1 MHSAQG
7 SDYFIIISTSCAVLH
22 CTRVD
27 QWEVWGNSRV
37 SSDPDWFF
45 LIQTGSSW
53 GSELLEAP
61 GLVLCFRLDRRTCWI
76 SEWKDERQEGWKV
89 VSVPSFFSLLVG
101 HQHATGSLNLLMPV
115 RLHHCQHCCASNQES
130 PLLCCWLQTTGPAQ
144 DGSAHQ
150 GYLGPQ
156 RRRRFWPSR
165 TSTPTKAHINSKKKK
180 LGKKE
185 WWLNITHH
193 LTGSTNIFS
202 HFMTTPLYPTSHE
215 FLDGQNQATS
225 DLWIQSKYRFWVA
238 CNILHKQTQVFKTN

>member
-1 MHSAQG
+1 MHSAHA

-61 GLVLCFRLDRRTCWI
+61 GRVLCFRLDRRTCWI
-76 SEWKDERQEGWKV
+76 SRVERWTSGRLEGCL
-89 VSVPSFFSLLVG
+89 SAFLLLSTSRTSTCNR
-101 HQHATGSLNLLMPV
+101 QFES
-115 RLHHCQHCCASNQES
+115 LHHCQHCCASNQES

-165 TSTPTKAHINSKKKK
+165 TSTPTKAHLNSKKQK

-238 CNILHKQTQVFKTN
+238 CNILHNTSF